1 MKKMCERHIFFS
13 AKILAFMLIFN
24 DQSFKDTLTND
35 IVSFEQMGPEIMNC
49 ATTVK
54 NSEALYGTYKVI
66 TPALVKMN
74 RCYIF
79 IVMAFGANCILDP
92 TFYMTRD
99 IQSIMSKF
107 HTSYTIILI

>member
-1 MKKMCERHIFFS
+1 
-13 AKILAFMLIFN
+13 MLTFN
-24 DQSFKDTLTND
+24 DQSFNNTLTND
-35 IVSFEQMGPEIMNC
+35 LVSFEHMGPEIMNC
-49 ATTVK
+49 ATVK

-79 IVMAFGANCILDP
+79 IVMAFGAKCILDP
-92 TFYMTRD
+92 TFYMPGD

-107 HTSYTIILI
+107 HISYTIILI